1 MINGN
6 MDELR
11 AEFDKFVHDKCEIG
25 EDGNCDT
32 DDKNPDR
39 GDEVDEEPYPGFVD
53 ELNQRLLAP
62 SLSGVYLSRI
72 DLKRVAEG
80 IDESIPIKERDKMMK
95 ALFRHTTK
103 REYLA
108 TAFNE
113 FNKHMNGRIL
123 IYEELSEAFPSS
135 KEMFVGHIA
144 KVKKTQKMFEQIVAD
159 YEEIVPTFD
168 PMMI

>member
-6 MDELR
+6 MDDLR
-11 AEFDKFVHDKCEIG
+11 AEFDKFVHDKCDIS
-25 EDGNCDT
+25 EDGSCDT
-32 DDKNPDR
+32 EENPDR
-39 GDEVDEEPYPGFVD
+39 GDAVDDEPYPGFVD
-53 ELNQRLLAP
+53 ELNSRLLAP

-95 ALFRHTTK
+95 AMFRHTTK
-103 REYLA
+103 REYLS
-108 TAFNE
+108 TAFAE
-113 FNKHMNGRIL
+113 FSKHMNGRVL
-123 IYEELSEAFPSS
+123 IYSELSEAFPAS
-135 KEMFVGHIA
+135 KEIFEENIT
-144 KVKKTQKMFEQIVAD
+144 KIKKTQKMFDQIVSD